1 MARCKT
7 PDTLI
12 GVGEGGSRTVY
23 RFMQQ
28 RWILDEVLADRQL
41 SGGGSGPDS
50 LQAVTIDSA
59 TKDNWHGDKYQDA
72 KEVIDNAIED
82 SNYSKGRKLL
92 QIHEPTIIPSEL
104 SKNWTDGTNLTS
116 NPAVKKLHDR
126 VGLNSWWMEK
136 GREPLTKIDSKG
148 FDGGVFKRRS
158 TSKALYHIAQ
168 SEEKLDLPNDIGEEV
183 CIVAALGGGTGSGM
197 AIDLAKEI
205 DANKVNLFGIIPN
218 LGENGQFRTNAFAAL
233 SELEYAHLTGETP
246 FHSVTLMPYI
256 EDITQNDEVFEKSVI
271 KTILAHQNGFQ
282 GDTSLERVAPS
293 FDNDSHAP
301 GYAPFVFAVPD
312 TVKYDFKAV
321 EEAKSLVDDQ
331 LRNKI
336 EELKNESDFYEAV
349 GEYLKTSFEK
359 VTQNPVGKSE
369 KIEFSSERGIKEAN
383 SLRSRLEEDV
393 LTKFLEQPTLKTAGL
408 DELVEEMKEVRDR
421 ILEEDRLYNSSD
433 SPREQTNK
441 FLSKVP
447 DQLIGEFKDERDPE
461 SKPPE
466 ESSHKF
472 LKALK
477 LEIENI
483 RDRRNVWAAISQIS
497 TGSSQGDDVKLRDT
511 EAELLRAGLFD
522 VVMDPDQRYLS
533 SIMGDTSV
541 DETIDDL
548 ESERQ
553 NIGERLDRIENLRDD
568 VTSGLLTN
576 RHQWYEAALEDLVKL
591 AAIKRNSKVVDEAI
605 SDLEE
610 HIERQVDAVVDA
622 SADYVDDI
630 NLNLKS
636 VGTLGEGEYT
646 VDGIGPLNN
655 KLRSMGVEDITV
667 KDIKSDFER
676 LKECK
681 KLRDEHGGGRILKT
695 INNTEEFS
703 EEARNAESNGFFEI
717 NPNSPDYDVEEE
729 FWAELK
735 SDSLS
740 RADEIESVKENS
752 IEGVI
757 SAFKDHFVE
766 HGQLI
771 TYTTDLKESDVQD
784 LPQGITVGSVVQ
796 NLRSSIEAS
805 DETDAD
811 DLSND
816 ILPSE
821 VFSVGEG
828 SSELSSEDSQLATS
842 ETNSVSKTPESDGH
856 RGAALS
862 LRDAYISPLEST
874 YNSLNE
880 RLQTITQ
887 EDKGLIYKFKKLKGM
902 AEGPNSVD
910 EVEVP
915 DTTPIGGRDQKY
927 GNDYVEFFD
936 GIYEFEVD
944 ERIET
949 NESNN
954 PYVNYEE
961 TDPSSEPFVKD
972 PDHIG
977 EIDVSD
983 QDAVIN
989 GFINST
995 VQMLDRDHQRLPLN
1009 ETFLRAAGNE
1019 TDAKFNELRIRQVY
1033 MSRTYEGNTDV
1044 QNVLYDEVHE
1054 QYKDRIPGYGDP
1066 DVYKSEVYPYGW
1078 DDDVTKVTFV
1088 GGIILDNIRNVTASS
1103 VGYKETYEDNYN
1115 PTEFNGAHHSI
1126 GLAGMWDNW
1135 PTMGE
1140 WAKDKAPAGITEGD
1154 YGAYVYRN
1162 ETRDID
1168 PEFVEEIKLAANEG
1182 DESVK
1187 DLFLD
1192 MMGIDVYEST
1202 EQIN

>member
-1 MARCKT
+1 MARCNT

-59 TKDNWHGDKYQDA
+59 TKDNWHGDKYQAA

-82 SNYSKGRKLL
+82 SNYSEGRKLL

-158 TSKALYHIAQ
+158 TSKALFHIAQ

-205 DANKVNLFGIIPN
+205 DANKVHLFGIIPN
-218 LGENGQFRTNAFAAL
+218 LRENSQFRTNAFAAL
-233 SELEYAHLTGETP
+233 SELEYAQITGETP

-256 EDITQNDEVFEKSVI
+256 EDISHNDEVFEKSVV

-282 GDTSLERVAPS
+282 GDNALERVASS
-293 FDNDSHAP
+293 FEDPTHSA

-336 EELKNESDFYEAV
+336 EELKYESDFYEAV
-349 GEYLKTSFEK
+349 GEYLKTSFEN
-359 VTQNPVGKSE
+359 VNRNPVGKSE
-369 KIEFSSERGIKEAN
+369 TVEFSSERGIKEAN

-497 TGSSQGDDVKLRDT
+497 TGSSQGDDVELRDT

-541 DETIDDL
+541 GEKIEDL

-553 NIGERLDRIENLRDD
+553 EIDNRLDRIENLRDE
-568 VTSGLLTN
+568 VTSDLLYN
-576 RHQWYEAALEDLVKL
+576 RDQWYEAALEDLVKL

-605 SDLEE
+605 SDLRE

-622 SADYVDDI
+622 SADYVGDI

-655 KLRSMGVEDITV
+655 KLRSMGVEEIKV
-667 KDIKSDFER
+667 NDIKRDFEK

-681 KLRDEHGGGRILKT
+681 RLHDNHGKGLIKP
-695 INNTEEFS
+695 NDNTEPFS
-703 EEARNAESNGFFEI
+703 EEAGKAESNGFFEI
-717 NPNSPDYDVEEE
+717 NPNSPNYDVDEE
-729 FWAELK
+729 FRAKLK
-735 SDSLS
+735 SDSINRS
-740 RADEIESVKENS
+740 DKIESVKENS
-752 IEGVI
+752 INGVT
-757 SAFKDHFVE
+757 SSFKDHFVE

-771 TYTTDLKESDVQD
+771 TYTTDLKESDIQD

-805 DETDAD
+805 AETDAD

-821 VFSVGEG
+821 VFSVGDD
-828 SSELSSEDSQLATS
+828 SSEFSSEDSQWDTS
-842 ETNSVSKTPESDGH
+842 GSNRVSKTLDSDGH

-874 YNSLNE
+874 YNTLNE
-880 RLQTITQ
+880 RLQTIVQ
-887 EDKGLIYKFKKLKGM
+887 EDNGLIYKFKKLKGM

-910 EVEVP
+910 EVEIP

-944 ERIET
+944 ERVET
-949 NESNN
+949 NENNN

-977 EIDVSD
+977 EIDVSE

-995 VQMLDRDHQRLPLN
+995 KQMLDRDHQRLPLN
-1009 ETFLRAAGNE
+1009 ETFLQAAGNE
-1019 TDAKFNELRIRQVY
+1019 TDAKFNELRVRQVY

-1054 QYKDRIPGYGDP
+1054 QYKDRIPGYEDP

-1103 VGYKETYEDNYN
+1103 VGYKETYEANYN

-1126 GLAGMWDNW
+1126 GLGGMWDNW
-1135 PTMGE
+1135 PTMGG
-1140 WAKDKAPAGITEGD
+1140 WAEERGPEHIADED

-1162 ETRDID
+1162 ETRDIA
-1168 PEFVEEIKLAANEG
+1168 PEFIEEIKLAAKEG

-1187 DLFLD
+1187 NLFLD